1 MTDTAKPYE
10 PNGDRYIR
18 LQDGKI
24 IYIVKEKEK
33 EYPSMFSLCT
43 FFSIQKDTER
53 GIQGMLAELNKD
65 CK

>member
-1 MTDTAKPYE
+1 MESAQQPHE
-10 PNGDRYIR
+10 PNGDRWIR
-18 LQDGKI
+18 LQQGNI

-43 FFSIQKDTER
+43 FFSIQEDTEKAI
-53 GIQGMLAELNKD
+53 GAMLAELNKD

>member
-1 MTDTAKPYE
+1 MTDTAKPHE

-43 FFSIQKDTER
+43 FFSIQKDTEKA
-53 GIQGMLAELNKD
+53 IEAMLAELNKD

>member
-33 EYPSMFSLCT
+33 KYPSMFSLCT
-43 FFSIQKDTER
+43 FFSIQEDTER